1 MNVAMRTIVDEVRWI
16 IAILAW
22 LLVSVFGAGAGCVV
36 AAILT
41 FATLGTDNDGALSF
55 FLLFGPIGALT
66 GLVLGLAVG
75 SKFIEW
81 ARDRE
86 AYR

>member
-1 MNVAMRTIVDEVRWI
+1 MNVAMRTITEEVRWV

-22 LLVSVFGAGAGCVV
+22 LLVSVFGAGVGCVV
-36 AAILT
+36 AAVLT
-41 FATLGTDNDGALSF
+41 LSVLGTDNDGF
-55 FLLFGPIGALT
+55 FNFFFLFGPIGALT
-66 GLVLGLAVG
+66 GLVLGLALG
-75 SKFIEW
+75 SKFIDW